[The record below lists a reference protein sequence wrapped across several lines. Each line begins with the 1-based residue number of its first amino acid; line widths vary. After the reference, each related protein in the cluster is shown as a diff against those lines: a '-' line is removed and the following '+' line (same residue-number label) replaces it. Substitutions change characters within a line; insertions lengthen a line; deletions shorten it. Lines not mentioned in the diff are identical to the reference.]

1 MDFAC
6 YVRALERRGGAFAGE
21 SAYLNDIPAIRALD
35 TLDLSGAPVT
45 FFVGKNGSGKS
56 TLLEAVSI
64 AAGCNPEG
72 GSRHQ
77 RFATADTHAALH
89 ERLRLIRG
97 PVRERDAY
105 FLRAESFY
113 NVATHLA
120 SIDDTGF
127 AGYGGRPL
135 HARSHGESF
144 LALVQH
150 RLGGNGLYLFDEP
163 EAALSPSRQMALLCN
178 LHALV
183 QARSQLLI
191 ATHSPVLLSYPHAV
205 IYELGEHG
213 IRRVAYRETEAYTVL
228 HGFLNAPERMLALL
242 LDEG

>member
-1 MDFAC
+1 MC
-6 YVRALERRGGAFAGE
+6 
-21 SAYLNDIPAIRALD
+21 IRD
-35 TLDLSGAPVT
+35 
-45 FFVGKNGSGKS
+45 
-56 TLLEAVSI
+56 
-64 AAGCNPEG
+64 
-72 GSRHQ
+72 R
-77 RFATADTHAALH
+77 
-89 ERLRLIRG
+89 
-97 PVRERDAY
+97 
-105 FLRAESFY
+105 
-113 NVATHLA
+113 
-120 SIDDTGF
+120 
-127 AGYGGRPL
+127 
-135 HARSHGESF
+135 
-144 LALVQH
+144 H

-205 IYELGEHG
+205 IYELGELG

>member
-1 MDFAC
+1 M
-6 YVRALERRGGAFAGE
+6 RRRVCRE
-21 SAYLNDIPAIRALD
+21 SAYLNDVPAIRALT
-35 TLDLSGAPVT
+35 TLDLSRRAGDLLRR
-45 FFVGKNGSGKS
+45 GENGSGKS
-56 TLLEAVSI
+56 TLLEAVAI

-97 PVRERDAY
+97 AGA
-105 FLRAESFY
+105 RARRLLPARRKLLQRRHPPR
-113 NVATHLA
+113 VHRRHRLC
-120 SIDDTGF
+120 
-127 AGYGGRPL
+127 GYGGRPL

-191 ATHSPVLLSYPHAV
+191 ATHSPVLLSYPARGHLRA
-205 IYELGEHG
+205 GGARHPP
-213 IRRVAYRETEAYTVL
+213 RRLPRTEAYTVL